1 MKDRRPKTPVERNV
15 EDIAR
20 LERAE
25 VRKRPLT
32 ARISLAIT
40 DTVGTFAFASIH
52 IALLLAWC
60 LWNAFGPEPL
70 RFDPYPYGLLT
81 MIVSMEGVIVAIFVL
96 ITQNRMSAQSDE
108 RDHLNLQVDLLAEQ
122 EMTMILRMLNRIE
135 ERLGIEPQA
144 EREMEARQFM
154 EHTNI
159 YELIE
164 QMRRRFN
171 GK

>member
-1 MKDRRPKTPVERNV
+1 MKNRDPKSPVEKNV

-25 VRKRPLT
+25 VRTRPLT

-40 DTVGTFAFASIH
+40 NRVGSFAFAAIH
-52 IALLLAWC
+52 IALLLAWWV
-60 LWNAFGPEPL
+60 WNAFGPEPL
-70 RFDPYPYGLLT
+70 RFDPFPFGLLT
-81 MIVSMEGVIVAIFVL
+81 MIVSMEGVVVAIFVL

-122 EMTMILRMLNRIE
+122 EMTMVLRMLKRIE
-135 ERLGIEPQA
+135 EKLGIEPEA
-144 EREMEARQFM
+144 EGEREARQLM
-154 EHTNI
+154 QETNI

-164 QMRRRFN
+164 QMRRRFD
-171 GK
+171 GP